1 MNTVRESKMKYNKN
15 LAKISKATLS
25 MERGTLS
32 FWIFVKYEEDCPWRG
47 GQAVGGIT
55 LDSPKK
61 ERQPDGT
68 EKFIKRQGSAYGCEV
83 IRRLLVALGV
93 NDFSEM
99 KGRNIWVLGTGEG
112 SGFKPIGIQKLRN
125 DLGDEDPVIFD
136 DILMEFK

>member
-1 MNTVRESKMKYNKN
+1 MKYNKN

-25 MERGTLS
+25 MERGILS
-32 FWIFVKYEEDCPWRG
+32 FWIFVEYEEGG
-47 GQAVGGIT
+47 GQGVGGIA

-61 ERQPDGT
+61 ESQSLWKK
-68 EKFIKRQGSAYGCEV
+68 KFIKRQGSAYGCEV

-112 SGFKPIGIQKLRN
+112 FDFKPIGIQKLRN
-125 DLGDEDPVIFD
+125 DLGDEDPVIFG
-136 DILMEFK
+136 DIRKEFTNEINS